1 MAEDSFDKELLNA
14 NLIAAASLE
23 ELYQKESILVGIK
36 LSKIIYQPIDGE
48 LDFTHLKTIHKYLFE
63 DIYTFAGL
71 DRYEAGIIAEFGKGS
86 TLFTPYEKLSLVSTT
101 LFTALEEEEHFHGQ
115 PKNEFI
121 KSMAMFM
128 NGLNILH
135 PFREG
140 NGRTQRVF
148 MQYLAKHNCYELD
161 FNDVNSK
168 EMILASIHG
177 VKGDMSLMES
187 IFQKGLKQQD

>member
-14 NLIAAASLE
+14 NLIGATSLE
-23 ELYQKESILVGIK
+23 DLYQKESVLVGIK

-48 LDFTHLKTIHKYLFE
+48 LDFNHLKAIHKYLFE

-86 TLFTPYEKLSLVSTT
+86 TLFTPYEKLPLVAKT
-101 LFTALEEEEHFHGQ
+101 LFTALQDEEYFKGES
-115 PKNEFI
+115 KNEFI
-121 KSMAMFM
+121 KSIAVFM

-148 MQYLAKHNCYELD
+148 MQYLAKHNGYELN

-177 VKGDMSLMES
+177 VKGDMLLMEK
-187 IFQKGLKQQD
+187 IFQKGMKQID